1 MLYCFRKLFIK
12 EYYYNRVLEE
22 LGLIKDEVIFIVDK
36 YIYFI
41 IDNVV
46 MVYIYLVSLKFN
58 NFCCFLIIFDIIS

>member
-22 LGLIKDEVIFIVDK
+22 LGLIKDEVIIIVDK
-36 YIYFI
+36 YMYFI

>member
-46 MVYIYLVSLKFN
+46 MVYNYLVSLKRN
-58 NFCCFLIIFDIIS
+58 NFCCFSIIFDIVI

>member
-46 MVYIYLVSLKFN
+46 MVYNYLVSLKLN
-58 NFCCFLIIFDIIS
+58 NFCCFLIIFDIII

>member
-22 LGLIKDEVIFIVDK
+22 LGLIKDEVSIIVDK
-36 YIYFI
+36 YMYFI

-46 MVYIYLVSLKFN
+46 
-58 NFCCFLIIFDIIS
+58 ISI